1 MNAVGALPEEPLAV
15 SFVPGI
21 GRIDSAE
28 WDACAGTADPFVTH
42 AVLAAFEEGGV
53 VRPETGWQPLHA
65 TVRDAAGRLVG
76 AAPVY
81 AKGNA
86 AGDFWPERPW
96 ADAFATVGGRYYP
109 KLLVGVP
116 FTPVAGPR
124 LLLRPGAPP
133 HTARTLVAG
142 LETLARENRLSSIH
156 AAFLEEVD
164 RRRLSE
170 AGWLPR
176 QGVQYRWD
184 NPGYR
189 SFDDF
194 LAALTPKR
202 RGNVLRERRAVAAS
216 GVRVRILPGDR
227 IRPADWDGFMR
238 LYEATHRRRATP
250 PPLTPGFF
258 RRLGEAIPGRLLM
271 IVVEEDGVA
280 AGAAVRV
287 LGDGILHMRHWGGDG
302 AHRFLHFEVSLY
314 RTIEYAIEQ
323 GYAAIDG
330 GHGGPHKGQ
339 RGFRPALVHGMH
351 WFADP
356 RLRDGVARFLEVERA
371 NVRQHREAL
380 AARSPYRVGPGA

>member
-1 MNAVGALPEEPLAV
+1 VTAAGVVLEVPLAV
-15 SFVPGI
+15 AFVPGI
-21 GRIDSAE
+21 GRIDAAE
-28 WDACAGTADPFVTH
+28 WDACAGTADPFVSH

-53 VRPETGWQPLHA
+53 VRREAGWQPLHA
-65 TVRDAAGRLVG
+65 TVRDAGGRLVG

-86 AGDFWPERPW
+86 NGDYWPERPW

-142 LETLARENRLSSIH
+142 LERLARDNRLSSIH
-156 AAFLEEVD
+156 AAFLEETD
-164 RRRLSE
+164 RQRLLQ

-176 QGVQYRWD
+176 QGVQYRWE

-189 SFDDF
+189 CFADF

-202 RGNVLRERRAVAAS
+202 RGNILRERRAVAAS
-216 GVRVRILPGDR
+216 GVRVRLLPGDR
-227 IRPADWDGFMR
+227 IRPADWDGFHR

-250 PPLTPGFF
+250 PPLTAGFF
-258 RRLGEAIPGRLLM
+258 HRLGEAIPGRLLM
-271 IVVEEDGVA
+271 ITAEEDGVP
-280 AGAAVRV
+280 AGCAVRV
-287 LGDGILHMRHWGGDG
+287 LGDGVLHMRHWGGDG
-302 AHRFLHFEVSLY
+302 AHRFLHFEISLY
-314 RTIEYAIEQ
+314 RTIEYAIEH

-356 RLRDGVARFLEVERA
+356 RLRDGAARFLEVERA

-380 AARSPYRVGPGA
+380 DARSPYRTRPMT